1 MEHLSRLLLLLV
13 TGIIMRGVK
22 RNNSLGD
29 ALKLMRIPFSY
40 FLMPVFLFAVSEVRQ
55 MDSYTFLIAFIVLH
69 IFIYPA
75 SNGYNSFVD
84 KDEGSIGGL
93 KNPPKATKDLF
104 YLSMVFDI
112 IGVSLSL
119 LIGFEFFGGVVI
131 YMLASRA
138 YSSKL
143 IRLKRF
149 PIIGFLTVIIFQGG
163 FTFLVVYNAV
173 DASHFNFIWP
183 DILLLIISSLLIA
196 GVYPMTQIYQ
206 HEADRKDG
214 VNTISMSLGIK
225 GTFVFSGIMFGIASG
240 LFFWY
245 HSINE
250 TLTYFWF
257 YLVFL
262 SPVLIFFTNW
272 FLKVIK
278 SEAMAD
284 FVNTMRLNTIAS
296 TCLNVYFIL
305 KILLNNNII

>member
-1 MEHLSRLLLLLV
+1 
-13 TGIIMRGVK
+13 
-22 RNNSLGD
+22 
-29 ALKLMRIPFSY
+29 
-40 FLMPVFLFAVSEVRQ
+40 
-55 MDSYTFLIAFIVLH
+55 
-69 IFIYPA
+69 
-75 SNGYNSFVD
+75 
-84 KDEGSIGGL
+84 
-93 KNPPKATKDLF
+93 
-104 YLSMVFDI
+104 
-112 IGVSLSL
+112 
-119 LIGFEFFGGVVI
+119 
-131 YMLASRA
+131 
-138 YSSKL
+138 
-143 IRLKRF
+143 
-149 PIIGFLTVIIFQGG
+149 
-163 FTFLVVYNAV
+163 
-173 DASHFNFIWP
+173 
-183 DILLLIISSLLIA
+183 
-196 GVYPMTQIYQ
+196 MTQIYQ